1 MENVAPERTSFTVPL
16 PALADCG
23 ECASQVHD
31 FLKDQP
37 GVRLVAIDRARREAR
52 VEIDGD
58 FGAAQVTG
66 LLQSVVAGASRR
78 PSLAETHAGHTPDAS
93 HAADRHA
100 HDDTPG
106 HGHDHTHDFRAM
118 AVSNRTRLLVVVAV
132 GTLVVLVQ
140 LVGAWYSGSLLL
152 YSDAAH
158 MSTDVAAVALAAYAV
173 HVAARPAT
181 PQKSFGWHR
190 SEIVAAFLNAVG
202 LWVVS
207 AFFVVE
213 AVRRVQDPPAVSG
226 GIVLAVG
233 AFTLVVN
240 LGLASLLARGRK
252 TNLNVHS
259 AYLHVLSDVL
269 GSAAAMVAGALV
281 LFFGWTWADPLFTL
295 LVTGIIVAGTW
306 KLTRRTLHILLEG
319 TPEETDTAAVRR
331 DVLEV
336 PGVRELHD
344 LHVWSLTTGV
354 HSMSA
359 HLVVDDA
366 SRGPDVARRVREV
379 LQTRHGLDHVTLEV
393 EPAGMVCPSCG

>member
-1 MENVAPERTSFTVPL
+1 MTTGPAETGPTSFTVPL
-16 PALADCG
+16 PELWDCG
-23 ECASQVHD
+23 DCARQVHE

-37 GVRLVAIDRARREAR
+37 GVRFVAIDRARREAR
-52 VEIDGD
+52 VEIDGG
-58 FGAAQVTG
+58 FGQAQVVG
-66 LLQSVVAGASRR
+66 LLQSVVAGVARR
-78 PSLAETHAGHTPDAS
+78 PSLAESHARHDGTAHDAHAGHG
-93 HAADRHA
+93 HA
-100 HDDTPG
+100 HD
-106 HGHDHTHDFRAM
+106 HASEFRKLA
-118 AVSNRTRLLVVVAV
+118 ATNRTRLLVVVGA
-132 GTLVVLVQ
+132 GLIVVLVQ

-158 MSTDVAAVALAAYAV
+158 MMTDVAAVALAAYAV
-173 HVAARPAT
+173 HVATRPAT

-190 SEIVAAFLNAVG
+190 SEIVAAFLNAIG

-213 AVRRVQDPPAVSG
+213 ALRRVRDPPDVAG
-226 GIVLAVG
+226 GILFAVG

-240 LGLASLLARGRK
+240 IGLAWILSRGREE
-252 TNLNVHS
+252 NLNVHS

-269 GSAAAMVAGALV
+269 GSAAAMVAGALIWG
-281 LFFGWTWADPLFTL
+281 FGWTWADPLFTL
-295 LVTGIIVAGTW
+295 VVTGIIVAGTW

-319 TPEETDTAAVRR
+319 TPEETDTEAVRR
-331 DVLEV
+331 DVLDV
-336 PGVRELHD
+336 PGVRALHD

-393 EPAGMVCPSCG
+393 EPVGMVCPSCG

>member
-1 MENVAPERTSFTVPL
+1 MASGPVSFTVPL
-16 PALADCG
+16 PELADCG
-23 ECASQVHD
+23 DCARHVHD

-37 GVRLVAIDRARREAR
+37 GVSFVAIDRARREAR
-52 VEIDGD
+52 VEIDGA
-58 FGAAQVTG
+58 FGEAQITG
-66 LLQSVVAGASRR
+66 LLQSAVAGAARR
-78 PSLAETHAGHTPDAS
+78 PSLAETHHE
-93 HAADRHA
+93 HAAADA
-100 HDDTPG
+100 HP
-106 HGHDHTHDFRAM
+106 HVHDHTHDFKKLA
-118 AVSNRTRLLVVVAV
+118 ATNRTRLLVVVGV
-132 GTLVVLVQ
+132 GVFVVLVQ

-173 HVAARPAT
+173 HVATRPAT
-181 PQKSFGWHR
+181 PQKTFGWHR

-213 AVRRVQDPPAVSG
+213 AVRRVRDPPEVVG
-226 GIVLAVG
+226 QVVFAVG

-240 LGLASLLARGRK
+240 LGLAWLLARGRES
-252 TNLNVHS
+252 NLNVHS

-269 GSAAAMVAGALV
+269 GSAGAMVAGALIWA
-281 LFFGWTWADPLFTL
+281 FGWTWADPLLTL
-295 LVTGIIVAGTW
+295 VVTGIIVAGTW
-306 KLTRRTLHILLEG
+306 RLTRRTLHILLEG
-319 TPEETDTAAVRR
+319 TPEETDTVAVRR

-336 PGVRELHD
+336 PGVREVHD

-366 SRGPDVARRVREV
+366 SRGPDIARRVREV
-379 LQTRHGLDHVTLEV
+379 LQTRHALDHVTLEI
-393 EPAGMVCPSCG
+393 EPVGMVCPSCG